1 MNPIEKDPLQRKIEI
16 FNWILLGIFLLLS
29 LLFMS
34 SRFALGVFLG
44 GLISIINFY
53 WLYKNMKDV
62 FARLSGSAKSTMM
75 FKYYIRLAVTAVVL
89 FFIVTSNKVDIV
101 GLLVGLSVVVIN
113 LVLTAIMTLSKKNY
127 LEEVR

>member
-62 FARLSGSAKSTMM
+62 FARLSGSAKSKMM

-89 FFIVTSNKVDIV
+89 FFIVTSNKIDIV